1 MNLSKQEN
9 KNNLETI
16 QKMKKEN
23 EDINIR
29 INSNKD
35 QFDNKIKE
43 LADELNKREQKITLL
58 LNNEKNLKSEIA
70 KNKTEVDKLKEE
82 INKLKE
88 EKDKLKEG
96 INKENFKNEN
106 NQNEINK
113 LKGEINS
120 YKNKLNI
127 NEEKLKESN
136 KTINELKNQLNNDK
150 LKEDETIKNLKIN
163 QEKEI
168 ENLKNQ
174 LLAEKNNAEI
184 FNKKFEELKAD
195 YEKKI
200 ISLNEQLKIFSR
212 FTK

>member
-1 MNLSKQEN
+1 M
-9 KNNLETI
+9 
-16 QKMKKEN
+16 
-23 EDINIR
+23 
-29 INSNKD
+29 
-35 QFDNKIKE
+35 
-43 LADELNKREQKITLL
+43 
-58 LNNEKNLKSEIA
+58 
-70 KNKTEVDKLKEE
+70 
-82 INKLKE
+82 
-88 EKDKLKEG
+88 
-96 INKENFKNEN
+96 
-106 NQNEINK
+106 
-113 LKGEINS
+113 
-120 YKNKLNI
+120 NI

-200 ISLNEQLKIFSR
+200 ISLNEQLNQKDLEIKKTQENAKSSSKSSQDLQNKHKEEIERIKFSNTLTLNELKLKHDKELADLRLENMNLKENIDKAKEKDNIIHKLKLQLKYARIGIIRKRRKI
-212 FTK
+212 